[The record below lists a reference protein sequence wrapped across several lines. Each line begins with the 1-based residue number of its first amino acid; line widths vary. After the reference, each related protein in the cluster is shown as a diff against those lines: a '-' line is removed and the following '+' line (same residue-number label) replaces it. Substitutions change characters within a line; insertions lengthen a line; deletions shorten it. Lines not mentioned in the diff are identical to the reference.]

1 MRRRSRVFG
10 LLVLVCAALAFGSL
24 PARFPLPAAAAGRCS
39 SQTTDEG
46 YARVRDYDRHPAAS
60 TPQKLLA
67 RYSAIAEVLA
77 TMQEEREI
85 LDSICS
91 GDSVRASLFAE
102 LAATVAWALA
112 LESDVAAK
120 LNASCPAAAQ
130 ALPSVMLADA
140 WLDMAN
146 VINEG
151 NDTVPSI
158 FKDVIPKVQTR
169 AAVVDLTLPVW
180 ADTSAYWR
188 DGIREKAK
196 ALAATCPD
204 AGADTDPIPAL
215 AGFCELFA
223 NDRPVASRA
232 EYVTRPREWI
242 ASILAR
248 EPRFLSAA
256 QIHQRLKRMGAQVS
270 LSTVYRTLDH
280 LRTKGDVTERAEADG
295 ESTYMLCGPAP
306 HHHHAICRSC
316 GRVEDVDCAAT
327 EKFAESLRALHG
339 FQIDGHAMEFFGTC
353 RDCK

>member
-1 MRRRSRVFG
+1 MFSGCWCSSAPRLPSGACRP
-10 LLVLVCAALAFGSL
+10 AL
-24 PARFPLPAAAAGRCS
+24 PLPAAAAGRCS

-46 YARVRDYDRHPAAS
+46 YARVRDYDRHPAGS

-151 NDTVPSI
+151 NGTVPPI
-158 FKDVIPKVQTR
+158 FKDIIPKVQTR
-169 AAVVDLTLPVW
+169 AAAVDLTLPVW

-188 DGIREKAK
+188 DGIRDE
-196 ALAATCPD
+196 
-204 AGADTDPIPAL
+204 
-215 AGFCELFA
+215 
-223 NDRPVASRA
+223 SQ
-232 EYVTRPREWI
+232 
-242 ASILAR
+242 SAR
-248 EPRFLSAA
+248 R
-256 QIHQRLKRMGAQVS
+256 
-270 LSTVYRTLDH
+270 H
-280 LRTKGDVTERAEADG
+280 LP
-295 ESTYMLCGPAP
+295 SPPAP
-306 HHHHAICRSC
+306 TPTPSPH
-316 GRVEDVDCAAT
+316 
-327 EKFAESLRALHG
+327 
-339 FQIDGHAMEFFGTC
+339 
-353 RDCK
+353 

>member
-10 LLVLVCAALAFGSL
+10 LLVLVCAAVAFGSL
-24 PARFPLPAAAAGRCS
+24 PASLPLPAAAAGRCS

-46 YARVRDYDRHPAAS
+46 YARVRDYDRHPAVS

-151 NDTVPSI
+151 NGTVPPI

-169 AAVVDLTLPVW
+169 AAAVDLTLPVW

-188 DGIREKAK
+188 DGIRDKAK
-196 ALAATCPD
+196 ALAATCPSP
-204 AGADTDPIPAL
+204 T
-215 AGFCELFA
+215 
-223 NDRPVASRA
+223 
-232 EYVTRPREWI
+232 
-242 ASILAR
+242 
-248 EPRFLSAA
+248 
-256 QIHQRLKRMGAQVS
+256 
-270 LSTVYRTLDH
+270 
-280 LRTKGDVTERAEADG
+280 
-295 ESTYMLCGPAP
+295 PAP
-306 HHHHAICRSC
+306 TPTPSPR
-316 GRVEDVDCAAT
+316 
-327 EKFAESLRALHG
+327 
-339 FQIDGHAMEFFGTC
+339 
-353 RDCK
+353 